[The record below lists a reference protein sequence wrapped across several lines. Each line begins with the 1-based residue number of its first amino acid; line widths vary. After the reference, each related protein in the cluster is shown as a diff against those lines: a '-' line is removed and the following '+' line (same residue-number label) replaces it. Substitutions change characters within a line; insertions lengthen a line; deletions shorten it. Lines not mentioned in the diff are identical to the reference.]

1 MAKSSSA
8 AETAVLNE
16 LKTLGFTDYES
27 RAYIALVKHPSSTA
41 YEVSQ
46 RSGVPRPNTYSALKS
61 LEDRGAVMPV
71 SERPSRY
78 TARPPDQLFR
88 TIAAQTS
95 QLCSDV
101 SAHLNALAGASQEQ
115 QYVWMLSGE
124 SSVHAK
130 VAEMIAAAEEEIWF
144 KADPSVL
151 DIHVDALKAATKK
164 KGVRLM
170 IILFGDDP
178 SAYQFN
184 DRCEIYVHEAS
195 GVRMGTADNYFTI
208 AIDHREMLTANNDGE
223 LEAAHS
229 ESGPV
234 VKMALSL
241 IRHDYYMAEIFKL
254 FKKQLDKKFGP
265 HLSALRTRSYTPEQV
280 DSFKSKTGL

>member
-1 MAKSSSA
+1 MKSNSA

-16 LKTLGFTDYES
+16 LKALGFTDYEG
-27 RAYIALVKHPSSTA
+27 RAYVALVKFPSSTA

-78 TARPPDQLFR
+78 TAKPPDQLFR
-88 TIAAQTS
+88 AIAAETS
-95 QLCSDV
+95 ELCNGV
-101 SAHLNALAGASQEQ
+101 SAKLNDLAGASKEQ

-124 SSVHAK
+124 AAVHAK
-130 VAEMIAAAEEEIWF
+130 VAEMIATAEAEIWI

-151 DIHVDALKAATKK
+151 DIHAEALKTATKK
-164 KGVRLM
+164 KGVRLL

-178 SAYQFN
+178 SAYRFN
-184 DRCEIYVHEAS
+184 ERCEIYVHEAS

-208 AIDHREMLTANNDGE
+208 AIDHREMLTANEDGE
-223 LEAAHS
+223 LEAAYS

-241 IRHDYYMAEIFKL
+241 IRHDYYMAEIFAQ

-265 HLSALRTRSYTPEQV
+265 HLSALRNRSYTPDQV
-280 DSFKSKTGL
+280 LSFREKTGL